1 MIPAKCMGL
10 FFMLK
15 NMFKLVKILLF
26 SVFSSWLFIFP
37 ISDIRAE
44 ENTGEQPEP
53 TEKDEAVEDSGIF
66 STLYLEKYGSLNRDD
81 THYLLDIVSMNKEQM
96 ESEENK
102 SWWQKGW
109 SIVNGSAIEDS
120 VMGQIYELINML
132 NNYAFQFNIWL
143 SQFMLSTLNLAYE
156 FDLIDELINKL
167 QALVQDITGIS
178 GVAFG
183 NSGLF
188 GSFAGIVAGL
198 AVVYACYLYVWK
210 RAATESIGEMM
221 KTVLTFAI
229 ALLFFSNYSAF
240 LSGINQVTTEASQL
254 VLSGSVNKASLE
266 ESDNTVSGIG
276 EVTLREKMMDNI
288 WTLFVDRPY
297 LFMQYGTDNIEDIGS
312 ERIQELI
319 KQPAGQDREDYVI
332 EKEVKGVGNNMMTYG
347 SVMERAVFTPLYLF
361 VNGLSSI
368 PVFLLALL
376 LLVFQFWFMGIA
388 AVAPFALLFA
398 AIPGQFGVLKK
409 YFVELGLPLVLKIVV
424 SFGAIVVFAI
434 SEVVYNLNNIAVQGA
449 SEYIMICVLQF
460 ILLALMFFLRNRI
473 KNIFSAGSKE
483 FQALRAEV
491 GSLQEAVTRPVKTGV
506 QSTTTVAG
514 AVAGGVMTGGA
525 GIAAGANIGSKVGQI
540 ATCEGSIQSVTSGI
554 GQVQL
559 LTRLQ
564 ENHAEKGHS
573 GEMER
578 YRADPDQPIHA
589 SPIGEHTSR
598 AGKANHYEDSTP
610 PAEQPIHHEE
620 PAAEEMEYADWSEP
634 EKNEPIRMLGNQM
647 PEESAADTHSDD
659 KYDSY
664 ANLAS
669 LQHHIPPRQ
678 NGKNEAVD
686 SYLSGEK
693 CAGATEGAK
702 DADFHVN
709 ETGHV
714 PAEET
719 TGQPVLYSFEKEEN
733 EKADVEAQEWNDD
746 LRSDQDDHDNAT
758 QKDHEETLHHF
769 KTDTKK
775 GE

>member
-1 MIPAKCMGL
+1 MRNFIKLSVL
-10 FFMLK
+10 F
-15 NMFKLVKILLF
+15 ILLV
-26 SVFSSWLFIFP
+26 SP
-37 ISDIRAE
+37 ILLNPNVSLGAE
-44 ENTGEQPEP
+44 S
-53 TEKDEAVEDSGIF
+53 KSGIF
-66 STLYLEKYGSLNRDD
+66 KNLYSEQHGSLSDGNS
-81 THYLLDIVSMNKEQM
+81 YYQLDIVPMDKEQM
-96 ESEENK
+96 EAEENK

-109 SIVNGSAIEDS
+109 SFVNGSALKNEVLS
-120 VMGQIYELINML
+120 QIYELVNMISNFCFQL
-132 NNYAFQFNIWL
+132 NIGL
-143 SQFMLSTLNLAYE
+143 TQFMLSTLNLAYE
-156 FDLIDELINKL
+156 FDLVDELIENL
-167 QALVQDITGIS
+167 QKMIQDITGIS
-178 GVAFG
+178 GTTFRG
-183 NSGLF
+183 SGLF
-188 GSFAGIVAGL
+188 GSFAGIITVL
-198 AVVYACYLYVWK
+198 AVAYACYLYVWR
-210 RAATESIGEMM
+210 RAATESIGELM
-221 KTVLTFAI
+221 KTILTFAI

-240 LSGINQVTTEASQL
+240 LSGVNQITTEASQL
-254 VLSGSVNKASLE
+254 VLSGSVNNTSVQGTE
-266 ESDNTVSGIG
+266 DNSNNTEDG
-276 EVTLREKMMDNI
+276 LRIRMMDNI
-288 WTLFVDRPY
+288 WTLFIDRPY
-297 LFMQYGTDNIEDIGS
+297 LFMQYGTDSINEIGDNRIKTLMQKEAGED
-312 ERIQELI
+312 RQN
-319 KQPAGQDREDYVI
+319 YVI
-332 EKEVKGVGNNMMTYG
+332 NEEVKNNNNTMMTYG

-506 QSTTTVAG
+506 QSTATVAG

-525 GIAAGANIGSKVGQI
+525 GIATGANIGSKVGQI
-540 ATCEGSIQSVTSGI
+540 ATGEGSIQSVTSSI
-554 GQVQL
+554 NQAQL

-564 ENHAEKGHS
+564 EKPVEKGQA
-573 GEMER
+573 GETER
-578 YRADPDQPIHA
+578 YLADPDQPIHE
-589 SPIGEHTSR
+589 SPIGEQASP

-610 PAEQPIHHEE
+610 PMEQPIHQDG
-620 PAAEEMEYADWSEP
+620 PAAEAMEYTNWNEP
-634 EKNEPIRMLGNQM
+634 EKNEGIRMPSNQK
-647 PEESAADTHSDD
+647 PEESATDTHSDD

-669 LQHHIPPRQ
+669 LQHHIPPTQ
-678 NGKNEAVD
+678 NEKNEAID

-693 CAGATEGAK
+693 RAGATEGTK

-733 EKADVEAQEWNDD
+733 EKVGVEAQEWNDD

-758 QKDHEETLHHF
+758 QKDHKETLHHF

>member
-1 MIPAKCMGL
+1 
-10 FFMLK
+10 MLK

-26 SVFSSWLFIFP
+26 SVFSSWIFIFP

-44 ENTGEQPEP
+44 ENTGEQPELA
-53 TEKDEAVEDSGIF
+53 EKDEAVEDSGIF
-66 STLYLEKYGSLNRDD
+66 STLYLEKYGSLNQDD

-109 SIVNGSAIEDS
+109 GMVNGSAIEDS
-120 VMGQIYELINML
+120 VMGQIYELINMV
-132 NNYAFQFNIWL
+132 NNYAFQFNIGL

-188 GSFAGIVAGL
+188 GSFAGVIAVL
-198 AVVYACYLYVWK
+198 AVAYACYLYVWK

-266 ESDNTVSGIG
+266 ESDNMVSGTG

-506 QSTTTVAG
+506 QSTATVAG

-540 ATCEGSIQSVTSGI
+540 ATGEGSIQSVTSSI
-554 GQVQL
+554 SQAQL

-564 ENHAEKGHS
+564 EKHVEKGQA
-573 GEMER
+573 GETER
-578 YRADPDQPIHA
+578 YLADPDQPIHE
-589 SPIGEHTSR
+589 SPIGEQASP
-598 AGKANHYEDSTP
+598 AGKTNHYQDSTP
-610 PAEQPIHHEE
+610 SMEQPIHQDG
-620 PAAEEMEYADWSEP
+620 PAAEAMEYTNWSEP
-634 EKNEPIRMLGNQM
+634 EKNKGIRMPSNQK
-647 PEESAADTHSDD
+647 PEESATDTHSDD
-659 KYDSY
+659 KYDFY

-669 LQHHIPPRQ
+669 LQHHIPPTQ
-678 NGKNEAVD
+678 NENNEEVD
-686 SYLSGEK
+686 SYFSGQK
-693 CAGATEGAK
+693 KEGPVEDTK
-702 DADFHVN
+702 DTNFHV
-709 ETGHV
+709 TDIGYIS
-714 PAEET
+714 AEET
-719 TGQPVLYSFEKEEN
+719 AGRPALHPFEKEEN
-733 EKADVEAQEWNDD
+733 EKAHVEEEKWNDD
-746 LRSDQDDHDNAT
+746 LRSNHNDYNDTAQN
-758 QKDHEETLHHF
+758 KHEEKLHNL
-769 KTDTKK
+769 KTDKK
-775 GE
+775 DD